1 LLATSKRGG
10 IVSDPTSD
18 PSATGPTGD
27 PSATGPTGRPP
38 ATTGGAAPAL
48 PTGRWAL
55 DPDNSRAE
63 FAVKHFWG
71 LTTVRGHFNSVA
83 GELSI
88 DPAGAAAGELR
99 IDAATVDTGNAR
111 RDKHLRSADFF
122 GADEHPHVVFTPS
135 AVRRVD
141 DSALEMQGRLAIAGH
156 DEPLTLRV
164 DAPHAAPDLTLR
176 ATTVVDRRKFGM
188 TWRPLGIS
196 HNDATLTVDA
206 RLTPA
211 AT

>member
-1 LLATSKRGG
+1 M
-10 IVSDPTSD
+10 SDPTSD
-18 PSATGPTGD
+18 PSATGPTSD
-27 PSATGPTGRPP
+27 PSATGPTSDPS
-38 ATTGGAAPAL
+38 ATGPTSDPSATAGGAAPAL
-48 PTGRWAL
+48 PAGRWIL
-55 DPDNSRAE
+55 DPQNSRAE

-71 LTTVRGHFNSVA
+71 LATVHGHFDGVA

-88 DPAGAAAGELR
+88 DPSGAVAGELR
-99 IDAATVDTGNAR
+99 IDATTVNTGNAR

-135 AVRRVD
+135 AVRRAD
-141 DSALEMQGRLAIAGH
+141 DSLLEMDGQLAIAGH
-156 DEPLTLRV
+156 DEPLGLRV
-164 DAPHAAPDLTLR
+164 DAAHAAAELTLR

-188 TWRPLGIS
+188 TWRPLGMT

-206 RLTPA
+206 RLKPA

>member
-1 LLATSKRGG
+1 M
-10 IVSDPTSD
+10 SDPTSD
-18 PSATGPTGD
+18 PSATGPTSD
-27 PSATGPTGRPP
+27 PSEAGPTGDTPT
-38 ATTGGAAPAL
+38 AAGGGAAPAL
-48 PTGRWAL
+48 PAGRWTL
-55 DPDNSRAE
+55 DPENSRAE

-71 LTTVRGHFNSVA
+71 LMTVRGHFNSVT

-88 DPAGAAAGELR
+88 DPAGKAAGELR
-99 IDAATVDTGNAR
+99 IDATTVDTGNAR

-135 AVRRVD
+135 AIRRGS
-141 DSALEMQGRLAIAGH
+141 DSVLEMEGRLAIAGH
-156 DEPLTLRV
+156 EEPLTLRV
-164 DAPHAAPDLTLR
+164 DAVHAAPDLTLR

-188 TWRPLGIS
+188 NWSPLRVT